1 MIAQEAKRMS
11 LKVHIL
17 DPDPECPASSLADEL
32 FVADFRDENA
42 IRKLSEHVDVLNC
55 TK

>member
-17 DPDPECPASSLADEL
+17 DPDPECPASSIADNL
-32 FVADFRDENA
+32 LVADFRNQAA
-42 IRKLSEHVDVLNC
+42 IRRLSETC
-55 TK
+55 

>member
-17 DPDPECPASSLADEL
+17 DPDPECPASSIADNL
-32 FVADFRDENA
+32 LVADFRNQSCNKEA
-42 IRKLSEHVDVLNC
+42 LGAC
-55 TK
+55 